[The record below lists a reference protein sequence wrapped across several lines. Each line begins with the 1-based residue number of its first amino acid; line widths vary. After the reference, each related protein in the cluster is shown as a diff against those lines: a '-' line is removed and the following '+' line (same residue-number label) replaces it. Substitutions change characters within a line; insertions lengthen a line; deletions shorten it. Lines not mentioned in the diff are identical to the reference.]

1 MATTSRPQDL
11 TVDRA
16 ILRQEFRDHP
26 GRFQFFQAVRLLH
39 RLFPERGS
47 VGLYVPPQ
55 REVVRFSVNNSLAFP
70 PGQIHSLEWDNN
82 GQPRMVVNFM
92 GLTGPVGVLPIWYT
106 ELIRQR
112 LRMKDQTLEAFLD
125 LFNHRAIS
133 LFYQAWE
140 KYRGYV
146 AYERNERDRLSRCVL
161 SFVGLD
167 TPGLQNRQQPVKDEA
182 FAFYCG
188 LFSTQTRSATALEQI
203 LSDYFEVPAEITQ
216 FVGVWRA
223 LESGDKCKLESSV
236 AYSDQLGL
244 GAIAGDEIWDR
255 QSRARIKLGP
265 LTAKQ
270 YRSFLPVGDAWEAL
284 RSLTRFFG
292 NGEIEFEVQLVLKKE
307 AVPQCGLDPEAKD
320 APLLGWVSWIKSGA
334 TFGRDPGD
342 TVLLLN

>member
-1 MATTSRPQDL
+1 MATPSRPEDL
-11 TVDRA
+11 AIDRS
-16 ILRQEFRDHP
+16 ILRQEFLDHP

-39 RLFPERGS
+39 RLFPKRGA

-55 REVVRFSVNNSLAFP
+55 REVVRFHVNNSLAFP
-70 PGQIHSLEWDNN
+70 PGQIHSLEWPDD

-92 GLTGPVGVLPIWYT
+92 GLTGPLGVLPIWYT

-112 LRMKDQTLEAFLD
+112 LRLKDNSLQDFLD

-146 AYERNERDRLSRCVL
+146 AYERNERDRLSRSVL

-167 TPGLQNRQQPVKDEA
+167 TPGLANRQQPVKDEA

-203 LSDYFEVPAEITQ
+203 LSDYFDVPAEITQ
-216 FVGVWRA
+216 FVGVWRT
-223 LESGDKCKLESSV
+223 LEAGDRCKLESSV
-236 AYSDQLGL
+236 EYSDQLGL
-244 GAIAGDEIWDR
+244 GAIAGEEIWDR

-270 YRSFLPVGDAWEAL
+270 YLSFLPVGDAWDAL
-284 RSLTRFFG
+284 RSLTKFFT
-292 NGEIEFEVQLVLKKE
+292 NGEIEFEVQLVLKQDE
-307 AVPQCGLDPEAKD
+307 VPPCGLDPSAD
-320 APLLGWVSWIKSGA
+320 RAPLLGWFSWIKSGPR
-334 TFGRDPGD
+334 FERDAGD

>member
-1 MATTSRPQDL
+1 MGTTSRPEDL
-11 TVDRA
+11 VIDRS
-16 ILRQEFRDHP
+16 ILRQEFLDHP

-55 REVVRFSVNNSLAFP
+55 REVVRFFANNSLAFP
-70 PGQIHSLEWDNN
+70 PGQIHTIEWDDD

-92 GLTGPVGVLPIWYT
+92 GLTGPLSVLPIWYT

-112 LRMKDQTLEAFLD
+112 IRLKDHALEDFLD
-125 LFNHRAIS
+125 IFNHRAVS

-161 SFVGLD
+161 SFAGLD
-167 TPGLQNRQQPVKDEA
+167 TPGLQNRQPPLKDET
-182 FAFYCG
+182 FAFFCG
-188 LFSTQTRSATALEQI
+188 LFSTQTRSATALEQL
-203 LSDYFEVPAEITQ
+203 LSDYFDVPVEVAQ
-216 FVGVWRA
+216 FVGAWRE
-223 LESGDKCKLESSV
+223 LETSDQCKMEASV
-236 AYSDQLGL
+236 QYSDQLGL

-255 QSRARIKLGP
+255 QSRARLKLGP
-265 LTAKQ
+265 LTAEQ
-270 YRSFLPVGDAWEAL
+270 YLSFLPVGTAWEAL
-284 RSLTRFFG
+284 RSITKFFT
-292 NGEIEFEVQLVLKKE
+292 NGEIEFEVQLVLKRE
-307 AVPQCGLDPEAKD
+307 EVPQCGLDPGREEA
-320 APLLGWVSWIKSGA
+320 PMLGWFSWIKSGA

>member
-1 MATTSRPQDL
+1 MATKSRAEDL
-11 TVDRA
+11 AIDRS
-16 ILRQEFRDHP
+16 ILRQEFLDHP
-26 GRFQFFQAVRLLH
+26 GRYQFFQAVRLLH

-55 REVVRFSVNNSLAFP
+55 REVVRFFANNSLVFP
-70 PGQIHSLEWDNN
+70 PGQIHSLQWEDG
-82 GQPRMVVNFM
+82 GQPKMMVNFM
-92 GLTGPVGVLPIWYT
+92 GLTGPLGLLPIWYT

-112 LRMKDQTLEAFLD
+112 IRLKDHALEDFLD
-125 LFNHRAIS
+125 IFNHRAVS

-167 TPGLQNRQQPVKDEA
+167 TPGLQKRQTPVKDEV

-188 LFSTQTRSATALEQI
+188 LFSTQTRSAAALEQI
-203 LSDYFEVPAEITQ
+203 VSDFFNVPAEVTQ
-216 FVGVWRA
+216 FVGVWRGLA
-223 LESGDKCKLESSV
+223 TSDRCRMEASV
-236 AYSDQLGL
+236 QYSDQLGL

-265 LTAKQ
+265 MTAQQ
-270 YRSFLPVGDAWEAL
+270 YRAFLPVGDAWESL
-284 RSLTRFFG
+284 RAITRFFT
-292 NGEIEFEVQLVLKKE
+292 NGEIEFEVQLVLKRDE
-307 AVPQCGLDPEAKD
+307 VPRCGLNPSADD
-320 APLLGWVSWIKSGA
+320 APLLGWISWIKSGD